1 MQSILNHPLAVD
13 MPEHKDTIHA
23 LKLSNAHFRH
33 LLDQYH
39 AADEEI
45 VRIETE
51 VEPASD
57 ERTEQLKR
65 RRVVLK
71 DELLAL
77 ILKAEAA
84 ARSAG
89 VPA

>member
-23 LKLSNAHFRH
+23 LKLANAHFRH
-33 LLDQYH
+33 LIDQYH
-39 AADEEI
+39 TIDEEI

-65 RRVVLK
+65 RRLGLK
-71 DELLAL
+71 DELMSL
-77 ILKAEAA
+77 IVKAEAA
-84 ARSAG
+84 GRSVGGTA
-89 VPA
+89 

>member
-1 MQSILNHPLAVD
+1 MQSILNHPLVVD
-13 MPEHKDTIHA
+13 LPEHKDTIHA
-23 LKLSNAHFRH
+23 LKLSNAHFKH

-39 AADEEI
+39 TIDEEI

-65 RRVVLK
+65 RRLVLK
-71 DELLAL
+71 DELMSL
-77 ILKAEAA
+77 IIKAEV
-84 ARSAG
+84 ARR
-89 VPA
+89 

>member
-23 LKLSNAHFRH
+23 LKLANAHFRH
-33 LLDQYH
+33 LIDQYH
-39 AADEEI
+39 TVDEEI

-65 RRVVLK
+65 RRLGLK
-71 DELLAL
+71 DELMSL
-77 ILKAEAA
+77 IVKAEAA

-89 VPA
+89 GNA

>member
-13 MPEHKDTIHA
+13 MPEHKDTIQG
-23 LKLSNAHFRH
+23 LKLHNAHFKN
-33 LLDQYH
+33 LIDQYH
-39 AADEEI
+39 AVDEEI

-84 ARSAG
+84 VRSAG

>member
-13 MPEHKDTIHA
+13 LPEHKDAIHA
-23 LKLSNAHFRH
+23 LKATNAHFKH
-33 LLDQYH
+33 LLDQYQTV
-39 AADEEI
+39 DEEI

-65 RRVVLK
+65 RRVHLK
-71 DELLAL
+71 DELTSL
-77 ILKAEAA
+77 IIKAET
-84 ARSAG
+84 ARR
-89 VPA
+89 